1 MKHISQESI
10 DKAIGVIDNLDDTQL
25 EKVFEKYA
33 LAQQTLLAYL
43 MSAPTEYE
51 NDKLEGL
58 LVYYFCLINECCHQQ
73 DLKINEIYEN
83 QWKSMQ
89 INKIAFRCR
98 FGTVSVRIGSFWV
111 DFRNHATMARQISRC
126 IDPAPQ
132 AHPQPCN
139 NGARHVQKAWKHDE
153 TVIDP
158 LKRPSQ

>member
-58 LVYYFCLINECCHQQ
+58 LVYYFCLINECFHQQ
-73 DLKINEIYEN
+73 DLKTNEISEEHIESHQEPYFEMLDSYFEN
-83 QWKSMQ
+83 EDEEIIDSFVDQPNLSKFLA
-89 INKIAFRCR
+89 IE
-98 FGTVSVRIGSFWV
+98 VSTEDDDGSSL
-111 DFRNHATMARQISRC
+111 D
-126 IDPAPQ
+126 
-132 AHPQPCN
+132 
-139 NGARHVQKAWKHDE
+139 DE
-153 TVIDP
+153 TA
-158 LKRPSQ
+158 SQLFIVTLSMVVLLNNAIS

>member
-58 LVYYFCLINECCHQQ
+58 LVYYFCLINECFHQQ
-73 DLKINEIYEN
+73 DLKTNEISEEHIESHQEPYFEMLDSYFEN
-83 QWKSMQ
+83 EDEEIIDSFVDQPNLSKFLA
-89 INKIAFRCR
+89 IE
-98 FGTVSVRIGSFWV
+98 VSTEDDDGSSL
-111 DFRNHATMARQISRC
+111 N
-126 IDPAPQ
+126 
-132 AHPQPCN
+132 
-139 NGARHVQKAWKHDE
+139 DE
-153 TVIDP
+153 TA
-158 LKRPSQ
+158 SQVFIVTLSMVVLLNKAIS

>member
-58 LVYYFCLINECCHQQ
+58 LVYYFCLINECFHQQ
-73 DLKINEIYEN
+73 DLKTNEISEEHIESHQEPYFEMLDSYFEN
-83 QWKSMQ
+83 EDEEVIESFVDQPNLSKFLA
-89 INKIAFRCR
+89 IE
-98 FGTVSVRIGSFWV
+98 VSTEDDDGSSL
-111 DFRNHATMARQISRC
+111 D
-126 IDPAPQ
+126 
-132 AHPQPCN
+132 
-139 NGARHVQKAWKHDE
+139 DE
-153 TVIDP
+153 TA
-158 LKRPSQ
+158 SQLFIVTLSMVVLLNNAVS